1 MAILEREPNLFPED
15 LLSSCSDRFDAK
27 WWALYTMSRQEK
39 QLMRKLHSL
48 EIPYYCPIIKKKY
61 RSPAG
66 RQRTSFVP
74 LFSNYVFLF
83 GDEHDRYKA
92 LTTNTISRCLEVEN
106 GEDLRCDL
114 LQIETL
120 LALGEP
126 VSLESRLQ
134 PGAGV
139 KVKSGPMKG
148 ATGVVYQRRGVD
160 RLIICVNFLQQGAS
174 VELND
179 WEVESWN

>member
-1 MAILEREPNLFPED
+1 MPILERETNLCPID
-15 LLSSCSDRFDAK
+15 LLTSCPSSSDAK

-39 QLMRKLHSL
+39 QLMRKLAAQKVSF
-48 EIPYYCPIIKKKY
+48 YCPIIEKKY

-74 LFSNYVFLF
+74 LFANYVFMYGNEEARHF
-83 GDEHDRYKA
+83 A

-106 GEDLRCDL
+106 GESFRSDL
-114 LQIETL
+114 LQLETL
-120 LALGEP
+120 IALGEP
-126 VSLESRLQ
+126 ITLESRLQ
-134 PGAGV
+134 PGAKV

-148 ATGVVYQRRGVD
+148 ASGVVCQRKGVD
-160 RLIICVNFLQQGAS
+160 RLIIFVNFLQQGAS

-179 WEVESWN
+179 WEVETGS